1 MIQVRAVDKSYT
13 LPGQKIP
20 VLKKVS
26 LDVEEGEFVAIMGP
40 SGTGKSTL
48 LNLLGCLD
56 VADTG
61 SFILDQNTISKMDDR
76 ALADIRNRKL
86 GFVFQSTSFVDY
98 LDLPDNVAMPGFYS
112 GMSRVESRQRA
123 IELLKQ
129 VGLGHRLSH
138 LPGQLSGGESQR
150 VAIARALFNRP
161 RLLLADEPTGNLDSR
176 NSDEIVSMLRDLNA
190 EGLTIVLITHD
201 ETVAKAADKIFFM
214 QDGKIEA
221 SSNASH

>member
-1 MIQVRAVDKSYT
+1 MIQVRAIDKSYT

-20 VLKKVS
+20 VLRKIS
-26 LDVEEGEFVAIMGP
+26 LDVAEGEFIAIMGP

-56 VADTG
+56 IADTG

-76 ALADIRNRKL
+76 ALAEIRNRKI

-112 GMSRVESRQRA
+112 GMSRADRRQRA
-123 IELLKQ
+123 IDLLKQ

-161 RLLLADEPTGNLDSR
+161 CLLLADEPTGNLDSH
-176 NSDEIVSMLRDLNA
+176 NSSEIVNMLRELNA

-201 ETVAKAADKIFFM
+201 ETVAKAADKVFFM
-214 QDGKIEA
+214 EDGELN
-221 SSNASH
+221 NANQ

>member
-1 MIQVRAVDKSYT
+1 MIQTRSLDKSYQ
-13 LPGQKIP
+13 LPEQQVP
-20 VLKKVS
+20 VLKDIS
-26 LDVEEGEFVAIMGP
+26 LDVADGEFVAIMGP

-56 VADTG
+56 VADSG
-61 SFILDQNTISKMDDR
+61 SFILDQETISKMHDR
-76 ALADIRNRKL
+76 ALADIRKRKL
-86 GFVFQSTSFVDY
+86 GFVFQSTSFIDY

-112 GMSRVESRQRA
+112 GMSRADSRQRA
-123 IELLKQ
+123 IDLLEQ

-176 NSDEIVSMLRDLNA
+176 NSSEIVNMLRDLNA

-201 ETVAKAADKIFFM
+201 EAVAKAADRIFIM
-214 QDGKIEA
+214 EDGTLSHA
-221 SSNASH
+221 SD

>member
-1 MIQVRAVDKSYT
+1 MIQIRAIEKSYT

-26 LDVEEGEFVAIMGP
+26 LDVEEGDFIAIMGP

-56 VADTG
+56 IADTG

-76 ALADIRNRKL
+76 ALAEIRNRKL

-112 GMSRVESRQRA
+112 GMSRIESRKRA
-123 IELLKQ
+123 IELLQQ

-138 LPGQLSGGESQR
+138 LPGQLSGGENQR
-150 VAIARALFNRP
+150 AAIARALFNRP

-176 NSDEIVSMLRDLNA
+176 NSDEIVTMLRGLNT

-201 ETVAKAADKIFFM
+201 EAVAKAADKIFYM
-214 QDGKIEA
+214 ADGQL
-221 SSNASH
+221 SHASH

>member
-1 MIQVRAVDKSYT
+1 MIQVRAIEKSYT

-56 VADTG
+56 MADSG
-61 SFILDQNTISKMDDR
+61 SFVLDQNIISKMDDR
-76 ALADIRNRKL
+76 ALAEIRNRKL

-112 GMSRVESRQRA
+112 GMSRADSRQRA
-123 IELLKQ
+123 IDLLKQ

-138 LPGQLSGGESQR
+138 LPGQLSGGECQR

-176 NSDEIVSMLRDLNA
+176 NSGEIVNMLKGLNA

-201 ETVAKAADKIFFM
+201 ETVAKAADKIFIM
-214 QDGKIEA
+214 QDGKIEMP
-221 SSNASH
+221 SNASH

>member
-1 MIQVRAVDKSYT
+1 MIQVRAIDKSYT

-26 LDVEEGEFVAIMGP
+26 LDIAEGEFVAIMGP

-56 VADTG
+56 IADKGT
-61 SFILDQNTISKMDDR
+61 FILDQNTISKLDDR
-76 ALADIRNRKL
+76 ALAEIRNQKL
-86 GFVFQSTSFVDY
+86 GFVFQSTSFIDY
-98 LDLPDNVAMPGFYS
+98 LDLPDNVAIPGFYS
-112 GMSRVESRQRA
+112 GMSHANSRQRA
-123 IELLKQ
+123 IDLLKQ

-161 RLLLADEPTGNLDSR
+161 RILLADEPTGNLDRR
-176 NSDEIVSMLRDLNA
+176 NSVEIVNMLKGLNA

-201 ETVAKAADKIFFM
+201 ETVAKAADKIFIM
-214 QDGKIEA
+214 LDGELNHA
-221 SSNASH
+221 GQ

>member
-1 MIQVRAVDKSYT
+1 MIQTRSLDKSYQ
-13 LPGQKIP
+13 LPGQQVP
-20 VLKKVS
+20 VLKNIS
-26 LDVEEGEFVAIMGP
+26 LDVAEGEFVAIMGP

-56 VADTG
+56 MADSG
-61 SFILDQNTISKMDDR
+61 SFTLDQEMISKMDDR
-76 ALADIRNRKL
+76 ALADIRKRKL
-86 GFVFQSTSFVDY
+86 GFVFQSTSFIDY

-112 GMSRVESRQRA
+112 GMSRADCRHRA
-123 IELLKQ
+123 IDLLEQ

-161 RLLLADEPTGNLDSR
+161 RLLLADEPTGNLDSH
-176 NSDEIVSMLRDLNA
+176 NSSEIVNMLRDLNA

-201 ETVAKAADKIFFM
+201 EAVAKAADRIFIM
-214 QDGKIEA
+214 EDGSLSHA
-221 SSNASH
+221 SY

>member
-1 MIQVRAVDKSYT
+1 VIQTRSLVKSYQ
-13 LPGQKIP
+13 LPGQQVP

-26 LDVEEGEFVAIMGP
+26 LDVADGEFVAIMGP

-56 VADTG
+56 IADAG
-61 SFILDQNTISKMDDR
+61 SFILDQETISKMDDR

-86 GFVFQSTSFVDY
+86 GFVFQSTSFIDY

-112 GMSRVESRQRA
+112 GMSRADCRQRA
-123 IELLKQ
+123 IDLLEQ

-161 RLLLADEPTGNLDSR
+161 RLLLADEPTGNLDSH
-176 NSDEIVSMLRDLNA
+176 NSSEIVNMLRDLNA

-201 ETVAKAADKIFFM
+201 EAIAKTADRIFIM
-214 QDGKIEA
+214 EDGRL
-221 SSNASH
+221 SHASH

>member
-1 MIQVRAVDKSYT
+1 MIETRSLDKSYQ
-13 LPGQKIP
+13 LPGQQVP
-20 VLKKVS
+20 VLKNIS
-26 LDVEEGEFVAIMGP
+26 LDVAEGELVAIMGP

-56 VADTG
+56 MADSG
-61 SFILDQNTISKMDDR
+61 SFILDQETISKMDDR
-76 ALADIRNRKL
+76 ALADIRKRKL
-86 GFVFQSTSFVDY
+86 GFVFQATSFIDY

-112 GMSRVESRQRA
+112 GMSRADSRQRA
-123 IELLKQ
+123 IDLLEQ

-161 RLLLADEPTGNLDSR
+161 RLLLADEPTGNLDSH
-176 NSDEIVSMLRDLNA
+176 NSSEIVNMLRDLNA

-201 ETVAKAADKIFFM
+201 ETVAKAADRIFILK
-214 QDGKIEA
+214 DG
-221 SSNASH
+221 SLSHASH

>member
-1 MIQVRAVDKSYT
+1 VIQTRSLVKSYQ
-13 LPGQKIP
+13 LPGQQVP

-26 LDVEEGEFVAIMGP
+26 LDVADGEFVAIMGP

-56 VADTG
+56 IADAG
-61 SFILDQNTISKMDDR
+61 SFILDQETISKMDDR

-86 GFVFQSTSFVDY
+86 GFVFQSTSFIDY

-112 GMSRVESRQRA
+112 GMSRADCRQRA
-123 IELLKQ
+123 IDLLEQ

-161 RLLLADEPTGNLDSR
+161 RLLLADEPTGNLDSH
-176 NSDEIVSMLRDLNA
+176 NSSEIVNMLRDLNA

-201 ETVAKAADKIFFM
+201 EAIANTADRIFIM
-214 QDGKIEA
+214 EDGRL
-221 SSNASH
+221 SHASH

>member
-1 MIQVRAVDKSYT
+1 MFVPLIKATSC
-13 LPGQKIP
+13 PGQKIP

-26 LDVEEGEFVAIMGP
+26 LNVAEGEFVAIMGP

-61 SFILDQNTISKMDDR
+61 SFILDQNTISSMDDGE
-76 ALADIRNRKL
+76 LAEIRNRKL

-112 GMSRVESRQRA
+112 GTPRAESRQRA

-150 VAIARALFNRP
+150 VAIARALFNHP

-176 NSDEIVSMLRDLNA
+176 NSAEIVSMLRELNA

-201 ETVAKAADKIFFM
+201 ETVAKSADKILFM
-214 QDGKIEA
+214 EDGA
-221 SSNASH
+221 LSHASH

>member
-1 MIQVRAVDKSYT
+1 VIQVRAIDKSYT
-13 LPGQKIP
+13 LPGRKIP

-26 LDVEEGEFVAIMGP
+26 LDIADGEFVAIMGP

-56 VADTG
+56 IADSG
-61 SFILDQNTISKMDDR
+61 SFILDQSRISKLDDR
-76 ALADIRNRKL
+76 ALAEMRNQKL
-86 GFVFQSTSFVDY
+86 GFVFQSTSFIDY
-98 LDLPDNVAMPGFYS
+98 LDLPDNVAIPGFYS
-112 GMSRVESRQRA
+112 GMSHAASRQRA

-138 LPGQLSGGESQR
+138 LPAQLSGGESQR

-161 RLLLADEPTGNLDSR
+161 RLLLADEPTGNLDR
-176 NSDEIVSMLRDLNA
+176 HNTVEIVNMLRSLNA

-201 ETVAKAADKIFFM
+201 ETVARAADKIFIM
-214 QDGKIEA
+214 LDGELDHHA
-221 SSNASH
+221 QQ

>member
-1 MIQVRAVDKSYT
+1 VIQTRSLVKSYQ
-13 LPGQKIP
+13 LPGQQVP

-26 LDVEEGEFVAIMGP
+26 LDVADGEFVAIMGP

-56 VADTG
+56 IADAG
-61 SFILDQNTISKMDDR
+61 SFILDQETVSKMDDR

-86 GFVFQSTSFVDY
+86 GFVFQSTSFIDY

-112 GMSRVESRQRA
+112 GMSRADSRQRA
-123 IELLKQ
+123 IDLLER

-161 RLLLADEPTGNLDSR
+161 RLLLADEPTGNLDSH
-176 NSDEIVSMLRDLNA
+176 NSSEIVNMLRDLNA

-201 ETVAKAADKIFFM
+201 EAIAKTADRIFIM
-214 QDGKIEA
+214 EDGRLSYA
-221 SSNASH
+221 SY

>member
-1 MIQVRAVDKSYT
+1 VIQVRAIDKSYT
-13 LPGQKIP
+13 LPGQKVP
-20 VLKKVS
+20 VLKKIS
-26 LDVEEGEFVAIMGP
+26 LDVEEGAFVAIMGP

-56 VADTG
+56 MPDSG
-61 SFILDQNTISKMDDR
+61 SLILDQEVVSKMDDK
-76 ALADIRNRKL
+76 ALSDIRNRKL

-98 LDLPDNVAMPGFYS
+98 LDLPDNVAMPGFYA
-112 GMSRVESRQRA
+112 GLTRRVSRERA
-123 IELLKQ
+123 IGLLKQ

-161 RLLLADEPTGNLDSR
+161 RLLLADEPTGNLDRHTSA
-176 NSDEIVSMLRDLNA
+176 EIINMLRALNA

-201 ETVAKAADKIFFM
+201 EVVAKAADKIFLM
-214 QDGKIEA
+214 ENGSLID
-221 SSNASH
+221 ASH

>member
-1 MIQVRAVDKSYT
+1 MIQTRSLVKSYQ
-13 LPGQKIP
+13 LPGQQVP

-26 LDVEEGEFVAIMGP
+26 LEVADGEFVAIMGP

-56 VADTG
+56 MADSG
-61 SFILDQNTISKMDDR
+61 SFILDQETISKMDDR
-76 ALADIRNRKL
+76 ALADIRKRKL
-86 GFVFQSTSFVDY
+86 GFVFQATSFIDY

-112 GMSRVESRQRA
+112 GMSRADCRQRA
-123 IELLKQ
+123 IDLLEQ

-161 RLLLADEPTGNLDSR
+161 RLLLADEPTGNLDSH
-176 NSDEIVSMLRDLNA
+176 NSTEIINMLRDLNA

-201 ETVAKAADKIFFM
+201 ETVAKAADRIFILK
-214 QDGKIEA
+214 DG
-221 SSNASH
+221 SLSHASH